1 MARLTFARIA
11 WFFLA
16 CVFLLAW
23 LAMLPGCT
31 VDRDGLGSAL
41 VRRGET
47 DVLPDVTADAGL
59 TSDGSLVD
67 EPGVDVHD
75 TTIVPT
81 VTVDAGQESTGD
93 TDGGVDLTPVDTGL
107 LTPPAD
113 AGNSMPPS
121 ECPIIESRS
130 VSPCSASATVALCRY
145 YYTPGMATLLE
156 GCKAEG
162 YLCVKVCP

>member
-1 MARLTFARIA
+1 MARLTFARLA

-31 VDRDGLGSAL
+31 VDSDGLGSAL

-47 DVLPDVTADAGL
+47 DVLPDPTVAIPEPSTDSGVSLIVPDAGDDTGNVGGDTEVPTDGGMDLTPADAG
-59 TSDGSLVD
+59 
-67 EPGVDVHD
+67 
-75 TTIVPT
+75 
-81 VTVDAGQESTGD
+81 AF
-93 TDGGVDLTPVDTGL
+93 
-107 LTPPAD
+107 PPLAD

-121 ECPIIESRS
+121 ECPLIESRS